1 MKISLIRDDRP
12 RKINQIIEVFLD
24 KMLRFQLKIEV
35 RGLRSE
41 IRGLFEMGA
50 CFHMLN

>member
-1 MKISLIRDDRP
+1 M
-12 RKINQIIEVFLD
+12 D

-41 IRGLFEMGA
+41 IRGPVSEMGA
-50 CFHMLN
+50 CFHMLNKINGVD